1 MKRQIRILLAV
12 LGVLGLTPFAFG
24 QGTQTRTPS
33 LITLQASQVSGVAA
47 TTVTRQTTTGLTA
60 CKTLDVL
67 LNITATGTATGT
79 LTIFVEDSADGGTTW
94 DDVISSNTFAL
105 GAAVVTQRFFV
116 NGYIASTATS
126 GSAAAAETLAAGTTR
141 QGPFADRFRVREKIA
156 TPSGSP
162 VGATYTITAVCK
174 Q

>member
-1 MKRQIRILLAV
+1 MKRFVVALVVALLWV
-12 LGVLGLTPFAFG
+12 STPVFA

-33 LITLQASQVSGVAA
+33 LITLQPTVVSGVAA

-67 LNITATGTATGT
+67 LNITTTGTATGA
-79 LTIFVEDSADGGTTW
+79 LTIFVEDSADGGLTW
-94 DDVISSNTFAL
+94 DDVISSNSFAL
-105 GAAVVTQRFFV
+105 GASIVTQRFFV
-116 NGYIASTATS
+116 NGYLTSSATS
-126 GSAAAAETLAAGTTR
+126 GSAAATETLVAGTTR
-141 QGPFADRFRVREKIA
+141 QGPFGDRFRVREKM
-156 TPSGSP
+156 TGPSGSP